1 VWAVVRKSREDLDAL
16 RRTGVG
22 ALGGGAGLEEF
33 EQGGAVFEVTGEG
46 GSPLSRGCLRHVGS
60 VTDQGDPWPWLGCC
74 KVHAYCIRN
83 VLLEGLTMPSLQIR
97 QMPMNVYN
105 ALAFRAA
112 LAHRSLTQQT
122 LVELS
127 AAVGCDG
134 KQRRMQVLQKI
145 KDRQAQQHLPAALPD
160 LADLVRQDR
169 ER

>member
-1 VWAVVRKSREDLDAL
+1 
-16 RRTGVG
+16 
-22 ALGGGAGLEEF
+22 
-33 EQGGAVFEVTGEG
+33 
-46 GSPLSRGCLRHVGS
+46 
-60 VTDQGDPWPWLGCC
+60 
-74 KVHAYCIRN
+74 
-83 VLLEGLTMPSLQIR
+83 
-97 QMPMNVYN
+97 MNVYN